1 MTNDIFDML
10 TVMCDATLLIADG
23 NWGNTNVAEYVRSRI
38 PNCQHVEGFR
48 DILHPV
54 IERRKKA
61 MVVNEES
68 TDKIDVAY
76 KLFKERDKKG
86 LCDMRGDIHTE
97 LQLINSN
104 IYELSL
110 DAKAT
115 EILEKSDEYN
125 RLQKEISTNY
135 ATKQDLEKID
145 GILVKL
151 INLLK

>member
-1 MTNDIFDML
+1 M
-10 TVMCDATLLIADG
+10 
-23 NWGNTNVAEYVRSRI
+23 
-38 PNCQHVEGFR
+38 
-48 DILHPV
+48 
-54 IERRKKA
+54 
-61 MVVNEES
+61 
-68 TDKIDVAY
+68 AY

-97 LQLINSN
+97 LQSINSN

-110 DAKAT
+110 DSKAT

-135 ATKQDLEKID
+135 ATKQNLEKID
-145 GILVKL
+145 GILIKL

>member
-1 MTNDIFDML
+1 ML
-10 TVMCDATLLIADG
+10 QVMCDAAILIADG
-23 NWGNTNVAEYVRSRI
+23 NWEDANVAEYVRSRI
-38 PNCQHVEGFR
+38 PDCQHVEGFR

-54 IERRKKA
+54 IEKRKKA
-61 MVVNEES
+61 TVNEES
-68 TDKIDVAY
+68 VDRIDVAY

-97 LQLINSN
+97 LQLISSN

-110 DAKAT
+110 DSKAT

-135 ATKQDLEKID
+135 ATKQNLEKID
-145 GILVKL
+145 GILIKL